1 MHSTGGGNMQVGIIG
16 LLYSGKS
23 TLFSTLLAH
32 QAHTADSKYKMDAE
46 RGIIKVPDERLDK
59 LTDLFNKEKRVYATI
74 EFVKVTG
81 IDKESHKGKG
91 LPAQFL
97 ANIKTV
103 DIILHIVRSFN
114 NEMYPHPEGSIDPK
128 RDINYINNE
137 FLLSDLAIVENRIEK
152 LDKMIM
158 KTQDEKEKK
167 ELEILKRCKDYLEK
181 ERPLRELKL
190 EEYEELLLRGYQFL
204 TAKPMLYIINI
215 SENEIQNSDKITGQ
229 LKHIIPPD
237 CEITSLSAEIE
248 KEISELD
255 TNDAQVFLNDLKISE
270 PATNK
275 LIRLS
280 YQLLDVH
287 SFFTI
292 GEHECRA
299 WTLKKGTT
307 AHRAAG
313 IIHTD
318 MEKGFIRAE
327 VVSYND
333 LMELGSLQACREKG
347 VLRLEGKEYIVKDG
361 DILNIRFN
369 V

>member
-1 MHSTGGGNMQVGIIG
+1 MQIGIIG

-32 QAHTADSKYKMDAE
+32 QAHTSDSKYKMDAE
-46 RGIIKVPDERLDK
+46 RGIIKVPDERLDR
-59 LTDLFNKEKRVYATI
+59 LTSLFNKEKKVNATI

-81 IDKESHKGKG
+81 IEKESHKGKG

-103 DIILHIVRSFN
+103 DMILQVVRYFDNDS
-114 NEMYPHPEGSIDPK
+114 YPHPNGSIDPK
-128 RDINYINNE
+128 RDITYINNE
-137 FLLSDLAIVENRIEK
+137 FLLSDLEIIENRIEK
-152 LDKMIM
+152 LEKTIM

-167 ELEILKRCKDYLEK
+167 EMEVLKKCKDYLEE

-190 EEYEELLLRGYQFL
+190 NEQEELLIRGYQFL
-204 TAKPMLYIINI
+204 TAKPVLYVINI
-215 SENEIQNSDKITGQ
+215 AENEIQNTEKIVEQMKQVISPGCDLT
-229 LKHIIPPD
+229 
-237 CEITSLSAEIE
+237 TLSAEIE

-255 TNDAQVFLNDLKISE
+255 TDDAGNFLNDLKISE
-270 PATNK
+270 PATHK

-280 YQLLDVH
+280 YQLLGVH

-292 GEHECRA
+292 GDRECRA
-299 WTLKKGTT
+299 WTIKNGMN
-307 AHRAAG
+307 AQRAAG

-327 VVSYND
+327 VVAYND
-333 LMELGSLQACREKG
+333 LMELGSLHACREKG
-347 VLRLEGKEYIVKDG
+347 VLRLEGKDYMVKDG

-369 V
+369 I